1 MRILGLKKLPDTTP
15 WKLLLV
21 TDPCEDKPGLAPHF
35 SHTVGGLQVF
45 SSWTLWSHSHLPARP
60 AHSHLSHTWP
70 FTTDEFISKT
80 GQSQPW
86 HAAWQPTANVGR
98 YCCSHCSSFL
108 PWGPAQESDSEG
120 SFSTLTVE
128 AILAF
133 SRAWEL
139 PCPNPLL
146 KLSFTGDPRLKL
158 RSTLAPT
165 SLHKQ

>member
-1 MRILGLKKLPDTTP
+1 MRLLDLKKLPDTTP

-21 TDPCEDKPGLAPHF
+21 TDPYEDKPGLAPHF
-35 SHTVGGLQVF
+35 SHTVGGF
-45 SSWTLWSHSHLPARP
+45 KSSPPGHSHLPARP

-86 HAAWQPTANVGR
+86 HAAWQPTAYVGR

-108 PWGPAQESDSEG
+108 PWGLAQESDRQGELLH
-120 SFSTLTVE
+120 THCE

-139 PCPNPLL
+139 PCPNPLS

-165 SLHKQ
+165 SLLHKH